1 MTLTT
6 LIKSLQGGEPVR
18 RFEILLALVNEDP
31 HSLMVIQSTLEE
43 KGYRVT
49 TETRDESA
57 QERMPINDV
66 DLVVTDLLTVL
77 EKAKELNPGI
87 TAILVLATSS
97 KSISTVHAIRSSADD
112 YLFRPFG
119 MVEMEMRV
127 SHCIEKLEAQQRNR
141 QSESFDVSLNEKMLN
156 MVKALSHDV
165 RGSLLSISATLKLL
179 SRGYYG
185 KMDEAVVQRIKE
197 LFSNTSG
204 LIGITE
210 EYLGRSFSVN
220 DDLNTE
226 GESLNLMKDALIPVL
241 KELSP
246 ELKGRHLT
254 IDHRL
259 HAMSNKPI
267 SIRTNGIWL
276 KMVFR
281 NLLKNAVKYG
291 DKEGMITI
299 GFEDRGS
306 CYRLNV
312 YNSGKPIPEEYRER
326 LFTKFMGNR
335 YGQKGKEGAGG
346 TGLGL
351 YLINKVIRKLG
362 GEIWYEARESGSNF
376 VFTLPPKSASPLGD
390 PSLPI
395 RTQLQMA
402 PVNP

>member
-351 YLINKVIRKLG
+351 YLINTVIRKLG

>member
-1 MTLTT
+1 MG
-6 LIKSLQGGEPVR
+6 KVK
-18 RFEILLALVNEDP
+18 ILLALADEDP
-31 HSLMVIQSTLEE
+31 HGLMVIQSALE
-43 KGYRVT
+43 KRGYQVT
-49 TETRDESA
+49 TEPRDESA
-57 QERMPINDV
+57 TERIPINDF

-77 EKAKELNPGI
+77 EKSKEWNPGVM
-87 TAILVLATSS
+87 AILVLATSS

-119 MVEMEMRV
+119 LAEMEMRV
-127 SHCIEKLEAQQRNR
+127 SHCIEKLEAR
-141 QSESFDVSLNEKMLN
+141 QSDIQPESFDVSLNEKMLN

-165 RGSLLSISATLKLL
+165 RGSLLSMSATLKLL

-197 LFSNTSG
+197 LFSKTSG
-204 LIGITE
+204 LIGVTE

-220 DDLNTE
+220 NDLNTE
-226 GESLNLMKDALIPVL
+226 VESLDLMKDVLIPVL
-241 KELSP
+241 KELSS
-246 ELKGRHLT
+246 ELKGRHLM

-259 HAMSNKPI
+259 HAMSNRPI

-281 NLLKNAVKYG
+281 NLLRNAVRYG

-312 YNSGKPIPEEYRER
+312 YNSGRPIPEEYRER
-326 LFTKFMGNR
+326 LFTKSMGSLNGR
-335 YGQKGKEGAGG
+335 NGKEGPGG

-351 YLINKVIRKLG
+351 YLINNVIQKLG
-362 GEIWYEARESGSNF
+362 GEIWYEAKENGSNF
-376 VFTLPPKSASPLGD
+376 VFTLPPKSATLLDS
-390 PSLPI
+390 SLPI
-395 RTQLQMA
+395 GTQLQAA
-402 PVNP
+402 PAHP